1 MSVATT
7 VDVALE
13 AAPEAPR
20 LDLLRR
26 IFFGRT
32 STITATIIIVAF
44 IAVAIF
50 APQLAPYDPLAQ
62 SYLAINALPTSEHW
76 LGTDQLG
83 RDVFSRLIHGS
94 RNSLI
99 FGLIAPTLAAFFGT
113 LLGVVEQQA
122 RHSTRI
128 EALVAILRKVEEGQ
142 VAREG
147 QILQTQAVLLGL
159 AQLTYAHLL
168 GVVESSPRAS
178 EISTAAQARLRTLR
192 GEG

>member
-1 MSVATT
+1 MHERKARTGAGSSGARSVVHARVGADGAET
-7 VDVALE
+7 LE
-13 AAPEAPR
+13 ALARREGVSLTQALRNLLDEARERMAEEAFGPR
-20 LDLLRR
+20 LE
-26 IFFGRT
+26 
-32 STITATIIIVAF
+32 S
-44 IAVAIF
+44 
-50 APQLAPYDPLAQ
+50 
-62 SYLAINALPTSEHW
+62 
-76 LGTDQLG
+76 LG
-83 RDVFSRLIHGS
+83 R
-94 RNSLI
+94 
-99 FGLIAPTLAAFFGT
+99 T